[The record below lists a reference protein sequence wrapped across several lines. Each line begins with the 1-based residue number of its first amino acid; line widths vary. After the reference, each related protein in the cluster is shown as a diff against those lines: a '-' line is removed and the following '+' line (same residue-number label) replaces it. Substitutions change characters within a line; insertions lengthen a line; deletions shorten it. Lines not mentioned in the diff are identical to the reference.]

1 MKVFCSSLLQ
11 IKQQC
16 PAGESIESENSESTE
31 PRGSHYRLTMSEHT
45 EHNNLQ
51 LKSLVK
57 RFGSV
62 VAVDSIDLTINA
74 GQYCCVLG
82 PSGCGKTSTLRMI
95 AGHERP
101 DSGTITLNSKDIT
114 RLVPARRG
122 TAMMFQNYALFPH
135 LDCVDNVA
143 FALKMRGVE
152 KQARRK
158 QAMQMLER
166 VHMAEQHARKP
177 AQLSGGQQQR
187 VALGRALITEPQLLL
202 LDEPLSALD
211 PYLRIEMRTE
221 LKRLQRDLG
230 IAFVHVT
237 HSQEEA
243 MALADLVVVMN
254 QGRIEQ
260 AGTPYEV
267 FNRPASVFVA
277 KFIGGHNVIEE
288 PGHVYAIRSDKIR
301 LNRGGDSVIQ
311 NIEFLG
317 HTVRLSIDSPQ
328 SELTVT
334 YADDEFYL
342 APYETGE
349 SVSLQWNRDDQH
361 ALM

>member
-1 MKVFCSSLLQ
+1 
-11 IKQQC
+11 
-16 PAGESIESENSESTE
+16 
-31 PRGSHYRLTMSEHT
+31 
-45 EHNNLQ
+45 
-51 LKSLVK
+51 
-57 RFGSV
+57 
-62 VAVDSIDLTINA
+62 
-74 GQYCCVLG
+74 
-82 PSGCGKTSTLRMI
+82 
-95 AGHERP
+95 
-101 DSGTITLNSKDIT
+101 
-114 RLVPARRG
+114 
-122 TAMMFQNYALFPH
+122 
-135 LDCVDNVA
+135 
-143 FALKMRGVE
+143 
-152 KQARRK
+152 
-158 QAMQMLER
+158 
-166 VHMAEQHARKP
+166 
-177 AQLSGGQQQR
+177 
-187 VALGRALITEPQLLL
+187 
-202 LDEPLSALD
+202 
-211 PYLRIEMRTE
+211 MRTE